1 MTQPAHRTICTL
13 GLAVSDRE
21 THGSVRDDATDSV
34 SLDVSQ
40 HVVERALRYV
50 LEGAGARFVD
60 EPEAI
65 TISDSV
71 RDRPSVL
78 VVDPTPVSCRAAVDA
93 AHRGEVDAV
102 LPCDRPDDVLAAL
115 FAVRSGFVALH
126 RTVVDASS
134 RLPDVQPRE
143 LEILTSV
150 MTGRSNRQIARS
162 LNVSEATVKRD
173 IATLIDRLGAADRG
187 GLAAIAFDM
196 GLQPEVA
203 RQ

>member
-71 RDRPSVL
+71 RD
-78 VVDPTPVSCRAAVDA
+78 
-93 AHRGEVDAV
+93 
-102 LPCDRPDDVLAAL
+102 LPNLGDRQKERIVGQA
-115 FAVRSGFVALH
+115 GWY
-126 RTVVDASS
+126 AS
-134 RLPDVQPRE
+134 
-143 LEILTSV
+143 T
-150 MTGRSNRQIARS
+150 
-162 LNVSEATVKRD
+162 
-173 IATLIDRLGAADRG
+173 
-187 GLAAIAFDM
+187 AAIAAVEIP
-196 GLQPEVA
+196 GS
-203 RQ
+203 